1 MGRERGAARDERCR
15 AACALGCQR
24 RRLHVAAGR
33 RLELG
38 QVASRSRG
46 IHEGIAKARGN
57 NEHGV
62 GLAGR
67 ERILQGE
74 GLVGNGYE
82 LVRLGEHLLERLCY
96 G

>member
-1 MGRERGAARDERCR
+1 MRHR
-15 AACALGCQR
+15 Q
-24 RRLHVAAGR
+24 
-33 RLELG
+33 
-38 QVASRSRG
+38 S
-46 IHEGIAKARGN
+46 RGN

-62 GLAGR
+62 GLVGR

>member
-1 MGRERGAARDERCR
+1 MR
-15 AACALGCQR
+15 ASPKPAGITSTASAL
-24 RRLHVAAGR
+24 V
-33 RLELG
+33 
-38 QVASRSRG
+38 
-46 IHEGIAKARGN
+46 
-57 NEHGV
+57 
-62 GLAGR
+62 GR